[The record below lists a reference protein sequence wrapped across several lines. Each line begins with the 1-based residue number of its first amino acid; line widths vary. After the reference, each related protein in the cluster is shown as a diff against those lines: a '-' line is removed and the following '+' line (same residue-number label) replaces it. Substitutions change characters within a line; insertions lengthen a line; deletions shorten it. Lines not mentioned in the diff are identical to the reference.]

1 MKIDKNKD
9 RKIKLYQQITE
20 QLGWKGVKIVYMYH
34 DGRIE
39 IDLGK
44 FYKLFKFIKYYE
56 MPILQA

>member
-44 FYKLFKFIKYYE
+44 FYKLFKFIK
-56 MPILQA
+56 